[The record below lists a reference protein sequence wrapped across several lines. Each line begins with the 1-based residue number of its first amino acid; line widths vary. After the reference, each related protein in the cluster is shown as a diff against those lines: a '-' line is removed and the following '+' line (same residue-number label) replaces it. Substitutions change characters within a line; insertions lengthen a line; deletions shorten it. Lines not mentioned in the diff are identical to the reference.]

1 MSELSAI
8 PANLSNN
15 FTIDTVVVAAGV
27 GKRFGSQM
35 PKQYAHISGQTVLQ
49 HSIAA
54 LSKVHQLSTCYL
66 VVSEEDTIAKT
77 LGFSMPI
84 EWVIGGKERMNSVFN
99 AVKTIWQQYQNPLSD
114 KTSNDKAFND
124 KAFSEKAS
132 HHAYDNHWVLIHD
145 AARPCVNPSD
155 IEKLITQTMQQFSQ
169 QSHRQSQQKQG
180 QESAGGLLAVPV
192 RDTVKQIIH
201 AQDKVLAQ
209 KTLDRSQLWLAQT
222 PQIFPLATLY
232 DYLTQAIEQTI
243 AFTDEASLFEHFGKQ
258 PLLVEGSHSNIKLTF
273 PEDLQFA
280 QVYLAK
286 P

>member
-1 MSELSAI
+1 MSEFNAI
-8 PANLSNN
+8 AANLSNN
-15 FTIDTVVVAAGV
+15 LTIDVVVVAAGV

-35 PKQYAHISGQTVLQ
+35 PKQYTHIGSQTVLQ

-114 KTSNDKAFND
+114 K
-124 KAFSEKAS
+124 AFSDKDS

-155 IEKLITQTMQQFSQ
+155 IEKLITQTTQQFSQ
-169 QSHRQSQQKQG
+169 QSHQQSQQERA

>member
-1 MSELSAI
+1 MSELNAI
-8 PANLSNN
+8 TANLSNN

-35 PKQYAHISGQTVLQ
+35 PKQYTHIGGQTVLQ

-66 VVSEEDTIAKT
+66 VISEEDTIAKT

-84 EWVIGGKERMNSVFN
+84 KWVVGGKERMNSVFN
-99 AVKTIWQQYQNPLSD
+99 AVQTIWQQYQTPFS
-114 KTSNDKAFND
+114 D

-155 IEKLITQTMQQFSQ
+155 IEKLITQTTQQFSQ
-169 QSHRQSQQKQG
+169 QSHQQSQQERA

>member
-1 MSELSAI
+1 MSEFNAI
-8 PANLSNN
+8 AANLSNN

-35 PKQYAHISGQTVLQ
+35 PKQYTHIGGQTVLQ

-54 LSKVHQLSTCYL
+54 LSKVHQLNTCYL
-66 VVSEEDTIAKT
+66 VISEEDTIAKT

-99 AVKTIWQQYQNPLSD
+99 AVQTIWQKYQNPLSN
-114 KTSNDKAFND
+114 KTFNEQAFND

-132 HHAYDNHWVLIHD
+132 HHTYDNHWVLIHD

-155 IEKLITQTMQQFSQ
+155 IEKLITQTTQQFSQ
-169 QSHRQSQQKQG
+169 QSQQEQG

-232 DYLTQAIEQTI
+232 NYLTQAIEQTI

-286 P
+286 S

>member
-1 MSELSAI
+1 MSELNAI
-8 PANLSNN
+8 AANLSNN
-15 FTIDTVVVAAGV
+15 LTIDTVVVAAGV

-35 PKQYAHISGQTVLQ
+35 PKQYTHIDGQTVLQ
-49 HSIAA
+49 HTIAA
-54 LSKVHQLSTCYL
+54 LSKVQQLSTCYL
-66 VVSEEDTIAKT
+66 VISEEDTIAKT

-99 AVKTIWQQYQNPLSD
+99 AVQAIWQQYQTP
-114 KTSNDKAFND
+114 
-124 KAFSEKAS
+124 FSEKAFSDNDS
-132 HHAYDNHWVLIHD
+132 HHTYDNHWVLIHD

-155 IEKLITQTMQQFSQ
+155 IEKLITQTTQQFLQ
-169 QSHRQSQQKQG
+169 QSQQKQG

-192 RDTVKQIIH
+192 RDTVKQIIP
-201 AQDKVLAQ
+201 AQDQVLAQ

-232 DYLTQAIEQTI
+232 DYLIQAIEQTI

-286 P
+286 S

>member
-1 MSELSAI
+1 MSELNAI
-8 PANLSNN
+8 AANLSNN
-15 FTIDTVVVAAGV
+15 LTIDTVVVAAGV

-35 PKQYAHISGQTVLQ
+35 PKQYTHIGSQTVLQ
-49 HSIAA
+49 HTIAA
-54 LSKVHQLSTCYL
+54 LSKVHQLSSCYL
-66 VVSEEDTIAKT
+66 VTSEEDTIAKT
-77 LGFSMPI
+77 LNFSMPI

-99 AVKTIWQQYQNPLSD
+99 AVQTIWQQYQNPLS
-114 KTSNDKAFND
+114 DKAFND

-155 IEKLITQTMQQFSQ
+155 IEKLITQTTQQFLQ
-169 QSHRQSQQKQG
+169 QSHQQSQQERA

>member
-1 MSELSAI
+1 MSEFNAI
-8 PANLSNN
+8 AANLSNN
-15 FTIDTVVVAAGV
+15 LTIDVVVVAAGV

-35 PKQYAHISGQTVLQ
+35 PKQYTHIGSQTVLQ

-54 LSKVHQLSTCYL
+54 LSKVHQLSSCYL
-66 VVSEEDTIAKT
+66 VISEEDTIAKT
-77 LGFSMPI
+77 LNFSMPI

-99 AVKTIWQQYQNPLSD
+99 AVQTIWQQYQNPLR
-114 KTSNDKAFND
+114 DKAFND
-124 KAFSEKAS
+124 KTFSDKDS

>member
-1 MSELSAI
+1 MSELNAI
-8 PANLSNN
+8 PANLSSNL
-15 FTIDTVVVAAGV
+15 TIDTVVVAAGV

-35 PKQYAHISGQTVLQ
+35 PKQYTHIGSQTVLQ
-49 HSIAA
+49 HTIAA
-54 LSKVHQLSTCYL
+54 LSKVQQLSTCYL
-66 VVSEEDTIAKT
+66 VISEEDTIAKT
-77 LGFSMPI
+77 LNFSMPI
-84 EWVIGGKERMNSVFN
+84 KWVIGGKERMNSVFN
-99 AVKTIWQQYQNPLSD
+99 AVQTIWQQYQNPLSD
-114 KTSNDKAFND
+114 KTFNDQAFSDKAFN
-124 KAFSEKAS
+124 EKAS

-155 IEKLITQTMQQFSQ
+155 IEKLITQTTQQFLQ
-169 QSHRQSQQKQG
+169 QLQQEQK

-232 DYLTQAIEQTI
+232 DYLTQAIEQMI

>member
-1 MSELSAI
+1 MSELNAI
-8 PANLSNN
+8 AANLSNN
-15 FTIDTVVVAAGV
+15 LTIDTVVVAAGV

-35 PKQYAHISGQTVLQ
+35 PKQYTHIGGQTVLQ

-54 LSKVHQLSTCYL
+54 LSKVHQLNTCYL
-66 VVSEEDTIAKT
+66 VISEEDTIAKT
-77 LGFSMPI
+77 LDFSMPI

-99 AVKTIWQQYQNPLSD
+99 AVQTIWQQYQNPLS
-114 KTSNDKAFND
+114 DKAFND

-155 IEKLITQTMQQFSQ
+155 IEKLITQTTQQFLQ
-169 QSHRQSQQKQG
+169 QSHQQSQQEHG

-192 RDTVKQIIH
+192 RDTVKHIIH
-201 AQDKVLAQ
+201 SQDKVLAQ

-232 DYLTQAIEQTI
+232 DYLSQAIEQTI

>member
-1 MSELSAI
+1 MSELNAI

-15 FTIDTVVVAAGV
+15 LTIDTVVVAAGV

-35 PKQYAHISGQTVLQ
+35 PKQYTHIGSQTVLQ

-66 VVSEEDTIAKT
+66 VISEEDTIAKT

-155 IEKLITQTMQQFSQ
+155 IEKLITQTTQQFSQ
-169 QSHRQSQQKQG
+169 QSHQQSQQERA
-180 QESAGGLLAVPV
+180 QESAGGLLAIPV

>member
-1 MSELSAI
+1 MSELNAI
-8 PANLSNN
+8 FANLSNN
-15 FTIDTVVVAAGV
+15 FTIDAVVVAAGV

-35 PKQYAHISGQTVLQ
+35 PKQYTHIGGQTVLQ

-66 VVSEEDTIAKT
+66 VISEEDTIAKT
-77 LGFSMPI
+77 LNFSMPI

-99 AVKTIWQQYQNPLSD
+99 AVQTIWQQYQNPLH
-114 KTSNDKAFND
+114 DKAFN
-124 KAFSEKAS
+124 EKAS

-155 IEKLITQTMQQFSQ
+155 IEKLITQTTQQFLQ
-169 QSHRQSQQKQG
+169 QSQQEHG
-180 QESAGGLLAVPV
+180 QEPAGGLLAVPV

-201 AQDKVLAQ
+201 SQDQVLAQ

-232 DYLTQAIEQTI
+232 DYLSQAIEQTI

-280 QVYLAK
+280 QVYLAQS
-286 P
+286 

>member
-1 MSELSAI
+1 MSELNAI

-15 FTIDTVVVAAGV
+15 LTIDTVVVAAGV

-35 PKQYAHISGQTVLQ
+35 PKQYTHIGSQTVLQ

-114 KTSNDKAFND
+114 K
-124 KAFSEKAS
+124 AFSDKDS

-155 IEKLITQTMQQFSQ
+155 IEKLITQTTQQFSQ
-169 QSHRQSQQKQG
+169 QSHQQSQQERA
-180 QESAGGLLAVPV
+180 QESAGGLLAIPV

-232 DYLTQAIEQTI
+232 DYLTQAIEQMI

>member
-1 MSELSAI
+1 MSELNAI

-27 GKRFGSQM
+27 GKRFGNQM
-35 PKQYAHISGQTVLQ
+35 PKQYTHIGSQTVLQ

-66 VVSEEDTIAKT
+66 VISEEDTIAKT

-99 AVKTIWQQYQNPLSD
+99 AVQTIWQQYQNPLS
-114 KTSNDKAFND
+114 D

-155 IEKLITQTMQQFSQ
+155 IEKLITQTTQQFLQ
-169 QSHRQSQQKQG
+169 Q
-180 QESAGGLLAVPV
+180 SAGGLLAVPV

>member
-1 MSELSAI
+1 MSEFNAI
-8 PANLSNN
+8 AANLSNN

-35 PKQYAHISGQTVLQ
+35 PKQYTHIGGQTVLQ

-54 LSKVHQLSTCYL
+54 LSKVHQLNTCYL
-66 VVSEEDTIAKT
+66 VISEEDTIAKT
-77 LGFSMPI
+77 LDFSMPI

-99 AVKTIWQQYQNPLSD
+99 AVQTIWQQYQTPFS
-114 KTSNDKAFND
+114 D

-155 IEKLITQTMQQFSQ
+155 IEKLITQTTQQFLQ
-169 QSHRQSQQKQG
+169 QSPQQSQQEQG

-232 DYLTQAIEQTI
+232 DYLIQAIEQTI

-286 P
+286 S

>member
-1 MSELSAI
+1 MSEFNAI
-8 PANLSNN
+8 AANLSNN

-35 PKQYAHISGQTVLQ
+35 PKQYTHIGGQTVLQ
-49 HSIAA
+49 HTIAA

-66 VVSEEDTIAKT
+66 VISEEDAIAKT
-77 LGFSMPI
+77 LSFSMPI
-84 EWVIGGKERMNSVFN
+84 KWVVGGKERMNSVFN
-99 AVKTIWQQYQNPLSD
+99 AVKTIWQQYQTPFS
-114 KTSNDKAFND
+114 D

-155 IEKLITQTMQQFSQ
+155 IEKLITQTTQQFSQ
-169 QSHRQSQQKQG
+169 QSQQEHG

-232 DYLTQAIEQTI
+232 DYLIQAIEQTI

-286 P
+286 S

>member
-1 MSELSAI
+1 MSELNAI
-8 PANLSNN
+8 AANLSNN
-15 FTIDTVVVAAGV
+15 FTIDTMVVAAGV

-35 PKQYAHISGQTVLQ
+35 PKQYTHIGGQTVLQ
-49 HSIAA
+49 HTIAA

-66 VVSEEDTIAKT
+66 VISEEDAIAKT

-99 AVKTIWQQYQNPLSD
+99 AVQAIWQQYQNTLR
-114 KTSNDKAFND
+114 D

-155 IEKLITQTMQQFSQ
+155 IEKLITQTTQQFLQ
-169 QSHRQSQQKQG
+169 QSHQQSQQKQG

-201 AQDKVLAQ
+201 SQDKVLAQ

-232 DYLTQAIEQTI
+232 DYLSQAIEQTI

>member
-1 MSELSAI
+1 MSELNAI
-8 PANLSNN
+8 AANLSSNL
-15 FTIDTVVVAAGV
+15 TIDTVVVAAGV

-35 PKQYAHISGQTVLQ
+35 PKQYTHIGGQTVLQ

-77 LGFSMPI
+77 LNFSMPI

-99 AVKTIWQQYQNPLSD
+99 AVQTIWQQYKNSLSD

-155 IEKLITQTMQQFSQ
+155 IEKLITQTTQQFLQ
-169 QSHRQSQQKQG
+169 QSHQQSQQEQG
-180 QESAGGLLAVPV
+180 QESAGGLLAVPM

-232 DYLTQAIEQTI
+232 DYLIQAIEQTI

>member
-1 MSELSAI
+1 MSELNAI
-8 PANLSNN
+8 ATNLSNN
-15 FTIDTVVVAAGV
+15 LTIDTVVVAAGV

-35 PKQYAHISGQTVLQ
+35 PKQYTHIGSQTVLQ

-54 LSKVHQLSTCYL
+54 LSKVQQLNNCYL
-66 VVSEEDTIAKT
+66 VISEEDTIAKT
-77 LGFSMPI
+77 LNFSMPI

-99 AVKTIWQQYQNPLSD
+99 AVQTIWQQYQNPLSN
-114 KTSNDKAFND
+114 KTFNDHAFND
-124 KAFSEKAS
+124 KAFSDKDS

-155 IEKLITQTMQQFSQ
+155 IEKLITQTTQQFLQ
-169 QSHRQSQQKQG
+169 QSPQQSQQQ

-201 AQDKVLAQ
+201 AQDQVLSQ
-209 KTLDRSQLWLAQT
+209 ETLDRSQLWLAQT
-222 PQIFPLATLY
+222 PQLFPLATLY
-232 DYLTQAIEQTI
+232 DYLTQAIKQTI

>member
-35 PKQYAHISGQTVLQ
+35 PKQYTHIDGQTVLQ
-49 HSIAA
+49 HTIAA
-54 LSKVHQLSTCYL
+54 LSKVQQLSTCYL
-66 VVSEEDTIAKT
+66 VISEEDTIAKT
-77 LGFSMPI
+77 LNFSMPI

-99 AVKTIWQQYQNPLSD
+99 AVQTIWQKYQNPLR
-114 KTSNDKAFND
+114 D
-124 KAFSEKAS
+124 KAFSDKDS
-132 HHAYDNHWVLIHD
+132 HHTYDNHWVLIHD

-155 IEKLITQTMQQFSQ
+155 IEKLITQTTQQFSQ
-169 QSHRQSQQKQG
+169 QSHQQSQQEHG

-192 RDTVKQIIH
+192 RDTVKHIIH
-201 AQDKVLAQ
+201 SQDKVLAQ

-232 DYLTQAIEQTI
+232 DYLSQAIEQTI

>member
-1 MSELSAI
+1 MSELNTIA
-8 PANLSNN
+8 ANLSNN
-15 FTIDTVVVAAGV
+15 LTIDTVVVAAGV

-35 PKQYAHISGQTVLQ
+35 PKQYTHIGSQTVLQ

-54 LSKVHQLSTCYL
+54 LSKVQQLSNCYL
-66 VVSEEDTIAKT
+66 VISEEDTIAKT

-99 AVKTIWQQYQNPLSD
+99 AVQTIWQKYQNPLSD
-114 KTSNDKAFND
+114 KTSNDKAFSD
-124 KAFSEKAS
+124 KDS

-155 IEKLITQTMQQFSQ
+155 IEKLITQTTQQFSQ
-169 QSHRQSQQKQG
+169 QSHQQSQQERA
-180 QESAGGLLAVPV
+180 QESAGGLLAIPV

-232 DYLTQAIEQTI
+232 DYLTQAIEQMI

>member
-1 MSELSAI
+1 MSEFNAI
-8 PANLSNN
+8 AANLSNN
-15 FTIDTVVVAAGV
+15 LTIDTVVVAAGV

-35 PKQYAHISGQTVLQ
+35 PKQYTHIGSQTVLQ
-49 HSIAA
+49 YSIAA

-66 VVSEEDTIAKT
+66 VISEEDTIAKT

-84 EWVIGGKERMNSVFN
+84 EWVVGGKERMNSVFN

-155 IEKLITQTMQQFSQ
+155 IEKLITQTTQQFSQ
-169 QSHRQSQQKQG
+169 QSHQQSQQERA
-180 QESAGGLLAVPV
+180 QESAGGLLAIPV

-222 PQIFPLATLY
+222 PQIFPLPTLY
-232 DYLTQAIEQTI
+232 DYLTQAIEQMI

>member
-1 MSELSAI
+1 MSEFNAI
-8 PANLSNN
+8 AANLSNN
-15 FTIDTVVVAAGV
+15 LTIDVVVVAAGV

-35 PKQYAHISGQTVLQ
+35 PKQYTHIGSQTVLQ

-54 LSKVHQLSTCYL
+54 LSKVHQLSSCYL
-66 VVSEEDTIAKT
+66 VISEEDTIAKT

-99 AVKTIWQQYQNPLSD
+99 AVQTIWQQYQNPLSD
-114 KTSNDKAFND
+114 K
-124 KAFSEKAS
+124 AFSDKDS

-273 PEDLQFA
+273 SEDLQFA

>member
-1 MSELSAI
+1 MSELNAI

-35 PKQYAHISGQTVLQ
+35 PKQYTHIGSQTVLQ

-114 KTSNDKAFND
+114 K
-124 KAFSEKAS
+124 AFSDKDS

-155 IEKLITQTMQQFSQ
+155 IEKLITQTTQKFSQ
-169 QSHRQSQQKQG
+169 QSHQQSQQERA
-180 QESAGGLLAVPV
+180 QESAGGLLAIPV

>member
-1 MSELSAI
+1 MSELNAI
-8 PANLSNN
+8 AANLSNN
-15 FTIDTVVVAAGV
+15 FTIDTMVVAAGV

-35 PKQYAHISGQTVLQ
+35 PKQYTHIGGQTVLQ
-49 HSIAA
+49 HTIAA

-66 VVSEEDTIAKT
+66 VISEEDAIAKT

-99 AVKTIWQQYQNPLSD
+99 AVQTIWQQYQNPLR
-114 KTSNDKAFND
+114 D

-132 HHAYDNHWVLIHD
+132 HHTYDNHWVLIHD

-155 IEKLITQTMQQFSQ
+155 IEKLITQTTQQFSQ
-169 QSHRQSQQKQG
+169 QSHQQSQQKQG

-232 DYLTQAIEQTI
+232 DYLIQAIEQTI

>member
-1 MSELSAI
+1 MSEFNAI
-8 PANLSNN
+8 AANLSSNL
-15 FTIDTVVVAAGV
+15 TIDTVVVAAGV

-35 PKQYAHISGQTVLQ
+35 PKQYTHIGSQTVLQ
-49 HSIAA
+49 HTIAA
-54 LSKVHQLSTCYL
+54 LSKVQQLSTCYL
-66 VVSEEDTIAKT
+66 VISEEDTIAKT

-99 AVKTIWQQYQNPLSD
+99 AVQTIWRQYQNPFRD
-114 KTSNDKAFND
+114 KTFND
-124 KAFSEKAS
+124 KAFSDKNS

-155 IEKLITQTMQQFSQ
+155 IEKLITQTTQQFLQ
-169 QSHRQSQQKQG
+169 QSHQQSQQEQK

-201 AQDKVLAQ
+201 SQDKVLAQ

-280 QVYLAK
+280 QVYLAQF
-286 P
+286 

>member
-1 MSELSAI
+1 MSELNAI
-8 PANLSNN
+8 PANLSSNL
-15 FTIDTVVVAAGV
+15 TIDTVVVAAGV

-35 PKQYAHISGQTVLQ
+35 PKQYTHIGGQTVLQ

-54 LSKVHQLSTCYL
+54 LSKVQQLSTCYL
-66 VVSEEDTIAKT
+66 VISEEDTIAKT

-99 AVKTIWQQYQNPLSD
+99 AVQTIWQQYQTPFS
-114 KTSNDKAFND
+114 D
-124 KAFSEKAS
+124 KAFSDKDS

-155 IEKLITQTMQQFSQ
+155 IEKLITQTTQQFLQ
-169 QSHRQSQQKQG
+169 QSPQQSQQEQG

-232 DYLTQAIEQTI
+232 DYLIQAIEQTI

-280 QVYLAK
+280 EVYLAK
-286 P
+286 S

>member
-1 MSELSAI
+1 MSELNAI
-8 PANLSNN
+8 AANLYNN

-35 PKQYAHISGQTVLQ
+35 PKQYTHIGGQTVIQ
-49 HSIAA
+49 HTIAA

-66 VVSEEDTIAKT
+66 VISEEDMIAKT
-77 LGFSMPI
+77 LNFSMPI

-99 AVKTIWQQYQNPLSD
+99 AVQTIWRQYQNPF
-114 KTSNDKAFND
+114 NDKVFND
-124 KAFSEKAS
+124 KAFSDKDS

-155 IEKLITQTMQQFSQ
+155 IEKLITQTTQQFLQ
-169 QSHRQSQQKQG
+169 QSDEESQQKQG

>member
-1 MSELSAI
+1 MSELNAI
-8 PANLSNN
+8 AANLSNN
-15 FTIDTVVVAAGV
+15 FTIDAVVVAAGV

-35 PKQYAHISGQTVLQ
+35 PKQYTHIGSQTVLQ

-66 VVSEEDTIAKT
+66 VISEEDAIAKT

-99 AVKTIWQQYQNPLSD
+99 AVQTIWQQYQNTLR
-114 KTSNDKAFND
+114 D

-132 HHAYDNHWVLIHD
+132 HHRHDNHWVLIHD

-155 IEKLITQTMQQFSQ
+155 IEKLITQTTQQFLQ
-169 QSHRQSQQKQG
+169 QSHQQSQQEHG

-201 AQDKVLAQ
+201 SQDKVLAQ

-232 DYLTQAIEQTI
+232 DYLIQAIEQTI

>member
-1 MSELSAI
+1 MSEFNAI
-8 PANLSNN
+8 AANLSNN
-15 FTIDTVVVAAGV
+15 LTIDVVVVAAGV

-35 PKQYAHISGQTVLQ
+35 PKQYTHIGSQTVLQ
-49 HSIAA
+49 HTIAA
-54 LSKVHQLSTCYL
+54 LSKVQQLSTCYL
-66 VVSEEDTIAKT
+66 VISEEDTIAKT

-99 AVKTIWQQYQNPLSD
+99 AVQTIWQQYQNPLSD

-155 IEKLITQTMQQFSQ
+155 IEKLITQTTQQFLQ
-169 QSHRQSQQKQG
+169 QSHQQSQQKHG

>member
-1 MSELSAI
+1 MSEFNAI
-8 PANLSNN
+8 AANLSNN

-35 PKQYAHISGQTVLQ
+35 PKQYTHIGGQTVLQ

-54 LSKVHQLSTCYL
+54 LSKVQQLSNCYL
-66 VVSEEDTIAKT
+66 VISEEDTIAKT

-84 EWVIGGKERMNSVFN
+84 EWVVGGKERMNSVFN
-99 AVKTIWQQYQNPLSD
+99 AVQTIWQQYQNPLSD

-124 KAFSEKAS
+124 KTFSDKNS

-155 IEKLITQTMQQFSQ
+155 IEKLITQTTQQFLQ
-169 QSHRQSQQKQG
+169 QSHQQSQQG

-201 AQDKVLAQ
+201 AQDQVLAQ

-232 DYLTQAIEQTI
+232 DYLNQAIEQTI

-258 PLLVEGSHSNIKLTF
+258 PVLVEGSHSNIKLTF

>member
-1 MSELSAI
+1 MSELNAI
-8 PANLSNN
+8 ATNLSNN
-15 FTIDTVVVAAGV
+15 LTIDTVVVAAGV

-35 PKQYAHISGQTVLQ
+35 PKQYTHIGSQTVLQ

-99 AVKTIWQQYQNPLSD
+99 AVQAIWQQYQNTLR
-114 KTSNDKAFND
+114 D

-155 IEKLITQTMQQFSQ
+155 IEKLITQTTQQFSQ
-169 QSHRQSQQKQG
+169 QSQQEHG

-201 AQDKVLAQ
+201 SQDKVLAQ

-232 DYLTQAIEQTI
+232 DYLIQAIEQTI

>member
-1 MSELSAI
+1 MSELNAI
-8 PANLSNN
+8 AANLSNN

-35 PKQYAHISGQTVLQ
+35 PKQYTHIGGQTVLQ
-49 HSIAA
+49 HTIAA

-66 VVSEEDTIAKT
+66 VISEEDAIAKT
-77 LGFSMPI
+77 LSFSMPI

-99 AVKTIWQQYQNPLSD
+99 AVQTIWQQYQTPFS
-114 KTSNDKAFND
+114 D

-155 IEKLITQTMQQFSQ
+155 IEKLITQTTQQFLQ
-169 QSHRQSQQKQG
+169 QSPQQSQQE

-201 AQDKVLAQ
+201 SQDKVLAQ

-286 P
+286 S

>member
-1 MSELSAI
+1 MSELNAI

-27 GKRFGSQM
+27 GKRFGNQM
-35 PKQYAHISGQTVLQ
+35 PKQYTHIGSQTVLQ
-49 HSIAA
+49 YSIAA
-54 LSKVHQLSTCYL
+54 LSKVHQLSSCYL
-66 VVSEEDTIAKT
+66 VISEEDTIAKT
-77 LGFSMPI
+77 LNFSMPI

-114 KTSNDKAFND
+114 K
-124 KAFSEKAS
+124 AFSDKDS

-155 IEKLITQTMQQFSQ
+155 IEKLITQTTQQFSQ
-169 QSHRQSQQKQG
+169 QSHQQSQQERA

-232 DYLTQAIEQTI
+232 DYLIQAIEQTI

>member
-1 MSELSAI
+1 MSELNAI

-27 GKRFGSQM
+27 GKRFGNQM
-35 PKQYAHISGQTVLQ
+35 PKQYTHIGSQTVLQ

-54 LSKVHQLSTCYL
+54 LSKVHQLSSCYL
-66 VVSEEDTIAKT
+66 VISEEDTIAKT
-77 LGFSMPI
+77 LNFSMPI

-99 AVKTIWQQYQNPLSD
+99 AVQTIWRQYQNPLSD
-114 KTSNDKAFND
+114 KD
-124 KAFSEKAS
+124 FSEKAS

-169 QSHRQSQQKQG
+169 QSHQQSQQERA
-180 QESAGGLLAVPV
+180 QESAGGLLAIPV

>member
-1 MSELSAI
+1 MSELNAI

-15 FTIDTVVVAAGV
+15 LTIDTVVVAAGV

-35 PKQYAHISGQTVLQ
+35 PKQYTHIGSQTVLQ

-66 VVSEEDTIAKT
+66 VISEEDTIAKT
-77 LGFSMPI
+77 LNFSMPI

-99 AVKTIWQQYQNPLSD
+99 AVQTIWQKYQNSLRD
-114 KTSNDKAFND
+114 KTSNDKAFSD
-124 KAFSEKAS
+124 KDS

-155 IEKLITQTMQQFSQ
+155 IEKLITQTTQQFLQ
-169 QSHRQSQQKQG
+169 QSQQKQV

-201 AQDKVLAQ
+201 SQDKVLAQ

-243 AFTDEASLFEHFGKQ
+243 AFTDEASLFEHFGEQ

-286 P
+286 S

>member
-1 MSELSAI
+1 MSELNAI
-8 PANLSNN
+8 AANLSSNL
-15 FTIDTVVVAAGV
+15 TIDTVVVAAGV

-35 PKQYAHISGQTVLQ
+35 PKQYTHIGGQTVLQ
-49 HSIAA
+49 HTIAA
-54 LSKVHQLSTCYL
+54 LSKVQQLSTCYL

-99 AVKTIWQQYQNPLSD
+99 AVQTIWQQYQNPLR
-114 KTSNDKAFND
+114 D
-124 KAFSEKAS
+124 KAFSDKNS
-132 HHAYDNHWVLIHD
+132 YHTYDNHWVLIHD

-155 IEKLITQTMQQFSQ
+155 IEKLITQTTQQFLQ
-169 QSHRQSQQKQG
+169 QSQQEQKQD
-180 QESAGGLLAVPV
+180 SAGGLLAVPV

-201 AQDKVLAQ
+201 SQDKVLAQ

-232 DYLTQAIEQTI
+232 DYLSQAIEQTI

-258 PLLVEGSHSNIKLTF
+258 PLLVEASHSNIKLTF

-286 P
+286 S

>member
-1 MSELSAI
+1 MSELNAI
-8 PANLSNN
+8 AANLSSNV
-15 FTIDTVVVAAGV
+15 TIDTVVVAAGV

-35 PKQYAHISGQTVLQ
+35 PKQYTHIGSQTVLE

-66 VVSEEDTIAKT
+66 VISEEDTIAKT

-99 AVKTIWQQYQNPLSD
+99 AVQTIWQQYKNSLSD

-132 HHAYDNHWVLIHD
+132 HHAYNNHWVLIHD

-155 IEKLITQTMQQFSQ
+155 IEKLITQTTQQFLQ
-169 QSHRQSQQKQG
+169 QSPQQSQQKQ
-180 QESAGGLLAVPV
+180 QSAGGLLAVPV

-201 AQDKVLAQ
+201 SQDQVLSQ